1 MTLLALTIL
10 KFFAFVGLV
19 MQAAV
24 AIIGG
29 AALIGVVLV
38 VASMLNHPRR

>member
-1 MTLLALTIL
+1 MTLFTLTIL

-19 MQAAV
+19 MQAAA

-38 VASMLNHPRR
+38 IASIINHPRR